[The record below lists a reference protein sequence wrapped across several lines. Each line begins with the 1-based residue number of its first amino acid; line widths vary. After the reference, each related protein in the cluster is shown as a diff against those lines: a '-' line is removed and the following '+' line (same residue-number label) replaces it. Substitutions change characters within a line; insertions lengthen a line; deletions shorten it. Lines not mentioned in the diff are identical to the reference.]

1 MARQGDVFSIQI
13 LDVYPGVKYPTAAI
27 TELILQGAH

>member
-1 MARQGDVFSIQI
+1 MARQGDVFSMQI
-13 LDVYPGVKYPTAAI
+13 LEIYPGSKHPGAAI